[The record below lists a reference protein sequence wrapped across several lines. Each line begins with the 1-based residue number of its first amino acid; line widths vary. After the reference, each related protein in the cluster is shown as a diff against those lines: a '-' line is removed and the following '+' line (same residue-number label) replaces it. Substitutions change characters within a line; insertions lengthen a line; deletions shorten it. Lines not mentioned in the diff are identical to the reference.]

1 MALGASVSRVAF
13 ADEHRIR
20 NRVGH
25 IARESGQKTRRLVM
39 IRTHMYRPQRWGTS
53 AGAGGFTLVELLVV
67 IAIIGT
73 LVGLLLPAVQSA
85 REAARRST
93 CTNNLKQLSLA
104 TQNHHDAKQSLPP
117 IGGGSCCWASG
128 GPKNN
133 GGRRSAYIEM
143 LPYMDGATM
152 YDQIIAGGG
161 GQPAGGPYG
170 YDSWNVWNMAPTML
184 RCPSDSASSQTNP
197 AGFNYVLSL
206 GDATGRHTPG
216 ERVDHANQYQK
227 GRGLWVMATY
237 NKSVTPI
244 VQSTGGARYKDCTD
258 GLSKTILLSER
269 VRSPL
274 GQDVRQNA
282 LTADGRTRVK
292 DGIAVIDPNLCRTT
306 ASGGFYN
313 NGQTYKISSGVR
325 WTDGIGENIGFTT
338 ILAPNSAS
346 CTSESTATPNGA
358 WFSLSA
364 NSEHGAGVVVAF
376 ADGAV
381 QWISD
386 DISASVVNSGPVN
399 TTNTPTTYG
408 VWGALGSKAG
418 GENFNV
424 N

>member
-1 MALGASVSRVAF
+1 
-13 ADEHRIR
+13 
-20 NRVGH
+20 
-25 IARESGQKTRRLVM
+25 M

-282 LTADGRTRVK
+282 LTANGGTRVK

-364 NSEHGAGVVVAF
+364 NSEHGAGVMVAF

>member
-1 MALGASVSRVAF
+1 MFRTPQSHLAHRRGPSVGAA
-13 ADEHRIR
+13 
-20 NRVGH
+20 
-25 IARESGQKTRRLVM
+25 
-39 IRTHMYRPQRWGTS
+39 
-53 AGAGGFTLVELLVV
+53 GFTLVELLVV

-85 REAARRST
+85 REAARRSS
-93 CTNNLKQLSLA
+93 CTNNLKQLALA
-104 TQNHHDAKQSLPP
+104 SQNHHDAKQALPP
-117 IGGGSCCWASG
+117 IGGGTCCWSSG

-143 LPYMDGATM
+143 LPYMDGVTT
-152 YDQIIAGGG
+152 YDQIIAGGS

-170 YDSWNVWNMAPTML
+170 YDSWTIWNQAPNML

-206 GDATGRHTPG
+206 GDATGRHVPG
-216 ERVDHANQYQK
+216 ESVSHANQYQK

-244 VQSTGGARYKDCTD
+244 VQVTGGGRYKDCTD

-274 GQDVRQNA
+274 AQDVRRNA
-282 LTADGRTRVK
+282 LTADGSIRVK

-338 ILAPNSAS
+338 ILAPNSATCS
-346 CTSESTATPNGA
+346 SEATATPNGA
-358 WFSLSA
+358 WFALSA
-364 NSEHGAGVVVAF
+364 NSEHGTGVMVAF

-399 TTNTPTTYG
+399 TTTTPSTYG
-408 VWGALGSKAG
+408 IWGAMGSKAG
-418 GENFNV
+418 GETFNL

>member
-1 MALGASVSRVAF
+1 
-13 ADEHRIR
+13 
-20 NRVGH
+20 
-25 IARESGQKTRRLVM
+25 
-39 IRTHMYRPQRWGTS
+39 
-53 AGAGGFTLVELLVV
+53 
-67 IAIIGT
+67 
-73 LVGLLLPAVQSA
+73 
-85 REAARRST
+85 
-93 CTNNLKQLSLA
+93 
-104 TQNHHDAKQSLPP
+104 
-117 IGGGSCCWASG
+117 
-128 GPKNN
+128 
-133 GGRRSAYIEM
+133 
-143 LPYMDGATM
+143 
-152 YDQIIAGGG
+152 
-161 GQPAGGPYG
+161 
-170 YDSWNVWNMAPTML
+170 
-184 RCPSDSASSQTNP
+184 
-197 AGFNYVLSL
+197 
-206 GDATGRHTPG
+206 
-216 ERVDHANQYQK
+216 
-227 GRGLWVMATY
+227 MATY